1 MLLTNETDTN
11 DMYNSFNLIY
21 NDNVLK
27 ENILKNKQ
35 RK

>member
-11 DMYNSFNLIY
+11 DMYNAFNLIY